1 MSTQPPVAC
10 TLSAAEMPARRAEMA
25 LIAHDLVSA
34 EAQAARGVLRFRA
47 GAQTRER
54 VAAFIAAESR
64 CCPFL
69 RMELRDDP
77 DVLTLT
83 VEGPAGSEPI
93 VRELVAAFTGG
104 VAR

>member
-54 VAAFIAAESR
+54 VAAFVAAESR
-64 CCPFL
+64 CCSFL
-69 RMELRDDP
+69 RMELRDDA
-77 DVLTLT
+77 DALTLT

-93 VRELVAAFTGG
+93 VSELLAAFTGE